1 MNTLYLRILAF
12 AVTVYLMMPDWCLAA
27 GPAAKELIVVA
38 DTRRVTSPYS
48 IYFLNLYNTDPT
60 LFGVWCLILTVLWG
74 AILGFSTDFIM
85 KHTGLDLESR
95 TIVEH

>member
-1 MNTLYLRILAF
+1 MNTFYVRILAF
-12 AVTVYLMMPDWCLAA
+12 ATAVYLMTPDWCTAA

-38 DTRRVTSPYS
+38 DTRRVTSSYS
-48 IYFLNLYNTDPT
+48 IYFLNLYNSDPT

-85 KHTGLDLESR
+85 KRTGLDLESR